1 MQSAC
6 WYAWTKMWG
15 LKQLLHC
22 CQNCWALAIFICY
35 ICLYYWIHGVST
47 GTSTFMGTP
56 MFRRDVTIMGS
67 VKTMRR
73 NYKIF
78 RKWLLYEKKKRIS
91 KRICCHHTQIMTWA
105 VHVVYITNCL
115 SSHAEFL
122 HLWLAIDIMPMNVQI
137 QQNCRLKSR
146 SLSKWQNGSSTY

>member
-6 WYAWTKMWG
+6 WYAWTKIWG

-47 GTSTFMGTP
+47 GTPTFMGSP

-67 VKTMRR
+67 VKNTRR
-73 NYKIF
+73 NNKIF
-78 RKWLLYEKKKRIS
+78 RKWLLYEKNWIS

-105 VHVVYITNCL
+105 VQLIRITRGIHYKL
-115 SSHAEFL
+115 SLFTCWISPPVTGHWHYAHECTDTTEL
-122 HLWLAIDIMPMNVQI
+122 
-137 QQNCRLKSR
+137 
-146 SLSKWQNGSSTY
+146 

>member
-47 GTSTFMGTP
+47 GTPTFMGTP

-78 RKWLLYEKKKRIS
+78 RKWLLYEKKK
-91 KRICCHHTQIMTWA
+91 
-105 VHVVYITNCL
+105 TNFQKDL
-115 SSHAEFL
+115 LPPHA
-122 HLWLAIDIMPMNVQI
+122 DNDM
-137 QQNCRLKSR
+137 
-146 SLSKWQNGSSTY
+146 SSTRGIHYKLSLFTCWISPPVTGHWHYAHECTDTTGL

>member
-6 WYAWTKMWG
+6 WYTWTKMWG

-47 GTSTFMGTP
+47 GTPTFMGSP

-67 VKTMRR
+67 VKNTRR
-73 NYKIF
+73 NNKIF
-78 RKWLLYEKKKRIS
+78 RKWLLYEKNWIS

-105 VHVVYITNCL
+105 VQLIRITRGIHYKL
-115 SSHAEFL
+115 SLFTCWISPPVTGHWHYAHECTDTTEL
-122 HLWLAIDIMPMNVQI
+122 
-137 QQNCRLKSR
+137 
-146 SLSKWQNGSSTY
+146 